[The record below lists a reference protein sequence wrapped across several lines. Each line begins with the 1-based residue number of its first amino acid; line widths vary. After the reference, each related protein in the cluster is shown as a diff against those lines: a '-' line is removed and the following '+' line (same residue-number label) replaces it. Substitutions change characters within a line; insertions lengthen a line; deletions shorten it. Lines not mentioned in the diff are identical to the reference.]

1 MTLGL
6 QVAMPAVLPIEEL
19 GVSLIPVD
27 ISYGMSR
34 STESSSGGGV
44 LWGDR
49 LETARHMKKAGAIG
63 QALIVPALSSL
74 PPFSDVHLCAHQE
87 SPAVRRKKVESELQ
101 VAIYTGKRV

>member
-1 MTLGL
+1 
-6 QVAMPAVLPIEEL
+6 
-19 GVSLIPVD
+19 
-27 ISYGMSR
+27 
-34 STESSSGGGV
+34 
-44 LWGDR
+44 
-49 LETARHMKKAGAIG
+49 MKKAGAIG